1 MEMVINALV
10 VYLIASLGFISLIW
24 VKKGMRGI
32 SDPLIEGLFQRVVL
46 LIIVGIAFA
55 AWNFLVVTKLISVSN
70 YVYMSLESLFLVL
83 LFMAISNIAM
93 SIKKIGDTYGFTV
106 KIEHD
111 SK

>member
-1 MEMVINALV
+1 MMINALV
-10 VYLIASLGFISLIW
+10 IYIIAALGFISLIW
-24 VKKGMRGI
+24 VRKGMRGI
-32 SDPLIEGLFQRVVL
+32 SDPLINGLFQRVVL

-55 AWNFLVVTKLISVSN
+55 AWNFTVVTKLVSVGN
-70 YVYMSLESLFLVL
+70 EVYMSFGSLFLVL

-93 SIKKIGDTYGFTV
+93 SIKKIGDTFGFTV